1 MGAIPGLPTHGKRSR
16 LNVFHLRSLLKILG
30 IAWQDHVTNVTVL
43 SRAGLSSM
51 YSLLRQRR
59 LRCLGHIRRIE
70 DGRIPKDTLYGELVQ
85 GKRPIGRP
93 NLRFKD
99 VVKGDL
105 VGAKIKIDS
114 WEKLANDRAKA
125 S

>member
-1 MGAIPGLPTHGKRSR
+1 MGASPGLPTHGKRSR
-16 LNVFHLRSLLKILG
+16 LNVFHLRSLRKILG
-30 IAWQDHVTNVTVL
+30 IAWQDHVTNPDVL
-43 SRAGLSSM
+43 SRAGLLNM
-51 YSLLRQRR
+51 HPLLRQHR

-85 GKRPIGRP
+85 GKRPIGRS

-105 VGAKIKIDS
+105 VGVKINIDS
-114 WEKLANDRAKA
+114 WEQLANDRVKA
-125 S
+125 F